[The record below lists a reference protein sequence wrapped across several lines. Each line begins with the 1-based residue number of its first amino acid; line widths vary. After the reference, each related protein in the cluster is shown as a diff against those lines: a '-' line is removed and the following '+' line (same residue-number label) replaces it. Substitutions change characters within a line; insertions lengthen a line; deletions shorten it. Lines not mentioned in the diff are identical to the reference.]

1 MKFLYSW
8 AMIASIVV
16 AATGCPRAARE
27 TGESE
32 VSSTGTRSYRMGFSV
47 VPPKPDLKIAVQSL
61 EIWTKRADAAIMH
74 LDVPWAL
81 LLAGTSPEDALRK
94 DGVDL
99 ERYYR
104 SKRLQLVVTIDVTN
118 GLGRET
124 ESPALIAAHR
134 SITEP
139 AVQRLYRD
147 YVRALVQ
154 MLRPD
159 YLGLAAETNLIR
171 AVAPRAIYNAVV
183 RMTND
188 AAADIRRLRPAASL
202 PLHVSVQV
210 ETAWGKLGRPGNYAG
225 IDQDLRDFSF
235 VNVLALSSYPY
246 LGGFTDPDQIP
257 LDYYTRVRGSRSLPL
272 MVVEGGWPSASVGGM
287 FSSSPETQAR
297 YIARQSKLLD
307 AANAIA
313 VFQLSFTDLD
323 LTSFPKPVPTI
334 LPLFATLGLVDARLR
349 PKVALSTW
357 DKIFARRLQR

>member
-1 MKFLYSW
+1 MMSVQNW
-8 AMIASIVV
+8 AVTACIVV

-27 TGESE
+27 PGEPD
-32 VSSTGTRSYRMGFSV
+32 VSSGGTRSYRMGFSV

-61 EIWTKRADAAIMH
+61 EIWTKRADAAIIH

-104 SKRLQLVVTIDVTN
+104 SKNLRLVVTIDVTN

-124 ESPALIAAHR
+124 ESPVLVAARR

-171 AVAPRAIYNAVV
+171 ELAPRPVYNAVV
-183 RMTND
+183 KMTND
-188 AAADIRRLRPAASL
+188 AAGDIRRSR
-202 PLHVSVQV
+202 
-210 ETAWGKLGRPGNYAG
+210 TAR
-225 IDQDLRDFSF
+225 
-235 VNVLALSSYPY
+235 
-246 LGGFTDPDQIP
+246 
-257 LDYYTRVRGSRSLPL
+257 
-272 MVVEGGWPSASVGGM
+272 
-287 FSSSPETQAR
+287 
-297 YIARQSKLLD
+297 
-307 AANAIA
+307 
-313 VFQLSFTDLD
+313 
-323 LTSFPKPVPTI
+323 
-334 LPLFATLGLVDARLR
+334 
-349 PKVALSTW
+349 
-357 DKIFARRLQR
+357 